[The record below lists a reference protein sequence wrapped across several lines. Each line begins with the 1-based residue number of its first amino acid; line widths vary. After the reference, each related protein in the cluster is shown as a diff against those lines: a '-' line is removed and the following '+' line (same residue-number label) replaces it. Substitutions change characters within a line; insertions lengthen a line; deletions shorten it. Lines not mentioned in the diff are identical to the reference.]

1 MLSAAQGGL
10 EQSLIDY
17 CEALQFGGHRPLA
30 VVHPHWPGRSQLT
43 ELSVEQATIRSLN
56 EWDPMAPAR
65 LRRLLKTVAP
75 SIVLTIG
82 RRASRLGQRALRRL
96 PGPRQ
101 VVQTPNYSLEHL
113 IGLDLVIATTDGLRQ
128 ALIEAG
134 QPAAKVTVIPNLVR
148 VPPAP
153 PRLRGEVSTR
163 PVIGALG
170 RMVPKKGFANLIS
183 ALAQLRDRGYRFR
196 AKLGG
201 SGPEEGAL
209 RRLAATHHLTD
220 QIEFLG
226 WVHDTAAFF
235 EQLDVFCVPSLHEP
249 FGVVVLEGLAHARAT
264 VVTDTEGPSEIVT
277 DRVDGLIVPKGAPT
291 QLADALAEL
300 LDDIGLRRAL
310 AKAGHATARARYDLP
325 VVAKQISA
333 ALGQVV
339 GWMTP
344 SRSPGV
350 LIRSHEKLPE
360 VPSRRCRLPSKSH
373 LAI

>member
-1 MLSAAQGGL
+1 MLSAARGGL

-17 CEALQFGGHRPLA
+17 CEALQLGSHRVLA

-43 ELSVEQATIRSLN
+43 ELSVEQTTIRSLN
-56 EWDPMAPAR
+56 EWEPMAPAR
-65 LRRLLKTVAP
+65 LRRVLKTVAP

-101 VVQTPNYSLEHL
+101 VAQTPNYSLEHL

-148 VPPAP
+148 VPPVP
-153 PRLRGEVSTR
+153 PRLRADVNT

-170 RMVPKKGFANLIS
+170 RMVSKKGFAHFVD
-183 ALAQLRDRGYRFR
+183 ALALLRDRGYRFE

-201 SGPEEGAL
+201 SGPEEAAL
-209 RRLAATHHLTD
+209 RQLVAAHRLTE

-226 WVHDTAAFF
+226 WVDDTAAFF
-235 EQLDVFCVPSLHEP
+235 EQLDIFCVPSLHEP

-300 LDDIGLRRAL
+300 VDDIALRRAL
-310 AKAGHATARARYDLP
+310 ADAGHATARARYDLP
-325 VVAKQISA
+325 VVARQISA

-339 GWMTP
+339 G
-344 SRSPGV
+344 
-350 LIRSHEKLPE
+350 
-360 VPSRRCRLPSKSH
+360 
-373 LAI
+373 